1 MHAHVMRAQG
11 CFETLTQKQTK
22 QKNRAEAKQ
31 DRKRKTSNLACLKHK
46 EKYKTNL
53 GKHKT

>member
-11 CFETLTQKQTK
+11 CLETLTQKQTK